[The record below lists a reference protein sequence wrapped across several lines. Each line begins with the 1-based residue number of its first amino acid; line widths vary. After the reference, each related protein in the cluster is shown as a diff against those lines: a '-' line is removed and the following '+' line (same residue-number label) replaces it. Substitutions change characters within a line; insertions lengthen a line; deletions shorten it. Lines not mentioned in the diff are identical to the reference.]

1 MKQCSAA
8 QCAIRMLGSLVL
20 CLPGTKAILAVV
32 VTSSIYGKLF
42 TEQESHTRTSK
53 DSFSELK
60 MEYCFPQLDPPLP
73 MAPCQ
78 VASAAAFSFTI
89 YMGAIMTFFLIDVVE
104 KSDIFMLFF
113 LLWYVKA
120 YFLLTV
126 RFGNECWVQ
135 RWAHTK
141 IPGFLHPW
149 SIRRL
154 ITGSKCLG
162 SGLFLF

>member
-1 MKQCSAA
+1 
-8 QCAIRMLGSLVL
+8 MLWMFSTL
-20 CLPGTKAILAVV
+20 CLPGTKAFLSTV

-42 TEQESHTRTSK
+42 NEQESHTRPSK

-89 YMGAIMTFFLIDVVE
+89 YMGVIMTFLLIDVVE

-113 LLWYVKA
+113 LL
-120 YFLLTV
+120 
-126 RFGNECWVQ
+126 
-135 RWAHTK
+135 
-141 IPGFLHPW
+141 
-149 SIRRL
+149 
-154 ITGSKCLG
+154 
-162 SGLFLF
+162 